1 VTSPAL
7 LVRPL
12 ETDAEVDTFLRLA
25 VRTFWPEGD
34 LQAMFARW
42 RRLVTE
48 APGYQRRYVRGAFLR
63 GELVGGCVVEER
75 MLLMAPARLRTS
87 CIGLV
92 ATHADY
98 RRQGIA
104 RAVLEHVVATA
115 RDAGHDLLLLG
126 GIPNFYHQFGF
137 VDIFDGMEHLI
148 DRAYVL
154 AQPPSSCMARPA
166 TPEDVPALLALYTRH
181 HYGYTGSFARGVEE
195 QEHRLRIR
203 AAENPPWLAVTP
215 TGAAC
220 GYMLVDSASNPVH
233 ASEVAAD
240 TWPAALALL
249 QHQARLLDAVADPPP
264 ELVWTAPPDA
274 PTLYHLLDNMPFPRR
289 APLPPYPNWYVV
301 RSQMRHL
308 PIAGWMAR
316 PGDLPTLVEH
326 LLPRWRLRRQR
337 YVGDWPGTLA
347 LVIGGQPFLLD
358 ARDGDLR
365 LAAHAAAYTHA
376 AHLSEEVFT
385 RLLFGFRPVTWAAEQ
400 PGQSIAEEAIPLLE
414 GLFPMG
420 HTWIA
425 ASDAF

>member
-1 VTSPAL
+1 MTSSL

-12 ETDAEVDTFLRLA
+12 QTDAEVDTFLRLA

-42 RRLVTE
+42 RRLITE
-48 APGYQRRYVRGAFLR
+48 APGFQRRYVRGAFR
-63 GELVGGCVVEER
+63 NAEMVGGCVVEER
-75 MLLMAPARLRTS
+75 MLAMAPVRLRTS

-104 RAVLEHVVATA
+104 RAVLEHVVAAA
-115 RDAGHDLLLLG
+115 RDERHDLLLLG

-137 VDIFDGMEHLI
+137 VDIFDGVEHLI

-154 AQPPSSCMARPA
+154 AQPPSPCTIRPA
-166 TPEDVPALLALYTRH
+166 TLDDAAALLALYTRH
-181 HYGYTGSFARGVEE
+181 HYQYTGSFARGVEE
-195 QEHRLRIR
+195 QEHHIRIR
-203 AAENPPWLAVTP
+203 AVENPPLLAVT
-215 TGAAC
+215 AAGELC
-220 GYMLVDSASNPVH
+220 GYMLLDSASNPVH
-233 ASEVAAD
+233 ASEVVAD

-249 QHQARLLDAVADPPP
+249 QHQARLLDDVTEPPT

-274 PTLYHLLDNMPFPRR
+274 PTLYHVLDNMPFPQRT
-289 APLPPYPNWYVV
+289 PLPPYPHWYVV

-347 LVIGGQPFLLD
+347 LVIGGQTFLLD
-358 ARDGDLR
+358 ARHGDLR
-365 LAAHAAAYTHA
+365 LAEQASAFTHTA
-376 AHLSEEVFT
+376 RLSEEVFT
-385 RLLFGFRPVTWAAEQ
+385 RLLFGFRPVRWAAEQ
-400 PGQSIAEEAIPLLE
+400 PGQEIAEEAIPLLE

-420 HTWIA
+420 HTWFA
-425 ASDAF
+425 ASDGF